1 MCTAEELACLDEE
14 DLQFEYEQECDRVQE
29 LKNELKGAKLE
40 VQQLRMRLKAAK
52 VDTSRCGGASGVA
65 MPALPGVTH
74 EDSRHTELANFIMWL
89 AEQVEL
95 EHRETFH
102 VGFEV
107 PIAGTAVHLQD
118 IIQWPL
124 KTVPGRR
131 LRMSVPVQWEDEILT
146 LLEAAQRDGMVNL
159 KALQTMAATWELL
172 PGEITTMTQKAS
184 EPAVLLARKGSVQG
198 ILVATWPT
206 QQCLEAFHALCTID
220 NWTPTLG
227 DRVEVEYDGDWYL
240 GTLHSLDA
248 TGKASVSCDVDA
260 PGVLTLAPMHRLRQP
275 GTFTS
280 VGAEPAAAPPDV
292 SSSTAV
298 STDIELPA
306 WPRVERANSEQISSG
321 DRASE
326 LPEHR
331 RLLCSQGSDSEK
343 PAVDTEPGNG
353 RTRHRRTR
361 SAM

>member
-1 MCTAEELACLDEE
+1 MCTDEDLACLDEE

-52 VDTSRCGGASGVA
+52 LDTSRCGCASGGA
-65 MPALPGVTH
+65 MAALPGVTH
-74 EDSRHTELANFIMWL
+74 EDGRHTELANFLMWL
-89 AEQVEL
+89 AEQVEF
-95 EHRETFH
+95 ERRETFH

-131 LRMSVPVQWEDEILT
+131 LRISVPMQWEDEIVT
-146 LLEAAQRDGMVNL
+146 LLETAKRDGSVNL
-159 KALQTMAATWELL
+159 RTLHTFAATWELL

-184 EPAVLLARKGSVQG
+184 EPAVLLARRGSVQG

-206 QQCLEAFHALCTID
+206 QQCLEAFHALCTIGD
-220 NWTPTLG
+220 WTPALG
-227 DRVEVEYDGDWYL
+227 DRVEVEYNGDWYL

-275 GTFTS
+275 GAS
-280 VGAEPAAAPPDV
+280 AVVGTEPAAAPPEV
-292 SSSTAV
+292 SSSDSM

-306 WPRVERANSEQISSG
+306 WPRVERAASDQISSG
-321 DRASE
+321 DRAGE

-331 RLLCSQGSDSEK
+331 RRLCSQGSESEK
-343 PAVDTEPGNG
+343 PTVDTEPGNS
-353 RTRHRRTR
+353 RRRHRRTR